1 MPFFKKKLTKR
12 KRSAKSLYKYQTPKD
27 VKESYI
33 MPILLFL
40 GIFFIVL
47 SLVLDRSV
55 TSNYQKKVMASAM
68 KYNEELAIYNGDKNS
83 KGTLTLGHTILSK
96 DGKTLAA
103 EIKYDQTA
111 HENLSSFGS
120 RYRLRLIKRRDN
132 QKNYQLSYGLFGT
145 DGSGVLHIHS
155 NSGFN
160 NQSIIVMIIDAGQ
173 LVSSDALGTD
183 TQVKDTDIDKS
194 ITAQLSDNSGG
205 DSSSAD
211 LHDNSKKLPPIY
223 YVRLNALNAKRS
235 TRNWTNDSQ
244 LVRDL
249 FVNDNLKKY
258 KKVQKKNEKKLHN
271 GYRTLQEMDT
281 RLQENPKDETAQ
293 QNREDL
299 KGNITSLKQEIK
311 KDRNNYKLLKN
322 SSFSDKILDP
332 KQTKYH
338 LFKVHDLRQID
349 EQKEQ

>member
-1 MPFFKKKLTKR
+1 M
-12 KRSAKSLYKYQTPKD
+12 
-27 VKESYI
+27 
-33 MPILLFL
+33 
-40 GIFFIVL
+40 
-47 SLVLDRSV
+47 
-55 TSNYQKKVMASAM
+55 
-68 KYNEELAIYNGDKNS
+68 
-83 KGTLTLGHTILSK
+83 
-96 DGKTLAA
+96 
-103 EIKYDQTA
+103 
-111 HENLSSFGS
+111 
-120 RYRLRLIKRRDN
+120 
-132 QKNYQLSYGLFGT
+132 
-145 DGSGVLHIHS
+145 
-155 NSGFN
+155 
-160 NQSIIVMIIDAGQ
+160 
-173 LVSSDALGTD
+173 
-183 TQVKDTDIDKS
+183 
-194 ITAQLSDNSGG
+194 
-205 DSSSAD
+205 
-211 LHDNSKKLPPIY
+211 
-223 YVRLNALNAKRS
+223 
-235 TRNWTNDSQ
+235 
-244 LVRDL
+244 VRDL